1 MPKKF
6 VLTRETYYSP
16 KRPHLSQS
24 QIKDYLRSPRLY
36 KAKYID
42 KTIERRMT
50 PAMQVGKAFDAFLSD
65 PVEGQKYFIKE
76 KRGEKDPFALT
87 RAEYLEASM
96 KAEEVKR
103 HKFWT
108 VHPTRTLFQV
118 PLEAAILR
126 DGTFVTVKEAKR
138 RKEDYVLVCGLLD
151 RLDLMGTFALLS
163 DFKSTNPNAMSSPRK
178 WFFHALDAGYHYQFA
193 MYRELIRVNYP
204 EYIGKEIPCAH
215 IAACIEDGLAYAALF
230 SIPAKTL
237 DEALPDIVKAAW
249 NIKDEWFPSDI
260 LDWTDTKVC
269 EV

>member
-24 QIKDYLRSPRLY
+24 QIKDYLKSPRLF

-42 KTIERRMT
+42 KTIERKTT

-65 PVEGQKYFIKE
+65 PYEASLYRIKE
-76 KRGEKDPFALT
+76 RGEKSPYALT
-87 RAEYLEASM
+87 EAEYTEASM

-138 RKEDYVLVCGLLD
+138 RKEEYVLVCGLLD
-151 RLDLMGTFALLS
+151 RLDLMGTFALCS

-178 WFFHALDAGYHYQFA
+178 WYFHALDAGYHYQFA

-215 IAACIEDGLAYAALF
+215 ITACIEDGLAYAALF
-230 SIPAKTL
+230 SIPTKTL
-237 DEALPDIVKAAW
+237 DEALPDIVRAAW
-249 NIKDEWFPSDI
+249 NIQDGWFPEEK
-260 LDWTDTKVC
+260 LDWADVQLC
-269 EV
+269 DAS